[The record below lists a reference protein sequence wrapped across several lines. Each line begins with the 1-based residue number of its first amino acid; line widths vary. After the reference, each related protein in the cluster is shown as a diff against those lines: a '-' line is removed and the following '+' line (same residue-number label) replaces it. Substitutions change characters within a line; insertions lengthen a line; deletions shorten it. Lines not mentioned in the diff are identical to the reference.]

1 MLYAAGGIGLIAAG
15 AWALVLRS
23 HLMRKLLALNV
34 MASGIFLVLVGAGSR
49 GTVGA
54 DPVPQAMVITG
65 IVVSLAA
72 TALGLTLTLRIAR
85 ATGQPRFPEDSHHAG
100 SSDDA
105 N

>member
-1 MLYAAGGIGLIAAG
+1 MLYAAGGIGLIATG
-15 AWALVLRS
+15 VWALVLRS

-49 GTVGA
+49 ETAGA

-72 TALGLTLTLRIAR
+72 TALGLALTLRIAR
-85 ATGQPRFPEDSHHAG
+85 ATGQPRLPENRHDAG
-100 SSDDA
+100 TNEDA
-105 N
+105 T